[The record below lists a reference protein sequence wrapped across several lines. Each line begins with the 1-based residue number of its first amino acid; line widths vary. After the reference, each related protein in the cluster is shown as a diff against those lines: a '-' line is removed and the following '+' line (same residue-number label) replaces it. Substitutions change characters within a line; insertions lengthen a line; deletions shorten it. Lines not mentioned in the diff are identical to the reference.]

1 MKKITLLLILFVTT
15 ISIAQEKEDKPLQ
28 DVDKHHE
35 VKMNAISLIGF
46 KWVDVAYEYL
56 IDEESSFGTS
66 ILFSLDKQNDFD
78 TYKTFSI
85 TPYYRRY
92 FSSKYARGFF
102 IEGFG
107 MLNTFRENYHDYIN
121 GGFGGFILNNKKQ
134 TDFAIGISTGAKFVT
149 KKGFTAEIYLGL
161 GRNLFNSSNHL
172 REVVGRGGISLGYR
186 F

>member
-1 MKKITLLLILFVTT
+1 MKKITLVALMFLATL
-15 ISIAQEKEDKPLQ
+15 SIAQEKENIPMQ
-28 DVDKHHE
+28 DVGKSHE

-66 ILFSLDKQNDFD
+66 VLFSLDGQRDID
-78 TYKTFSI
+78 VYKNFSI

-107 MLNTFRENYHDYIN
+107 MLNTFREDFYDYVPN
-121 GGFGGFILNNKKQ
+121 GNSIHRNDKQ